1 MIRDSSRPADSDTL
15 GRIRFRGDNDAGEVF
30 TYGTITSKITDA
42 SDSTEGGL
50 LTFLVARNGSVTS
63 ALDLNETETVFNEG
77 SLDADF
83 RVEGNGNAN
92 MLFVDAGNDRVGIGT
107 NSPAVELDIA
117 GSGEMLH
124 LSSTDTNKASIV
136 GKGSSADRWKLGT
149 LDSNDSVTLQASNST
164 GELIF
169 ETGGANERARI
180 SSGGRVSIG
189 TTSTA
194 FRFNVT
200 SDQSDFVAQF
210 DRDADIDGNFR
221 NFIRFNRGGT
231 KVGEILTSQSATQY
245 QTSSDHRLK
254 ENVEGMTGAID
265 RVKQLSPKRFSWIVD
280 DLDAPNFDGFLA
292 HEAQA
297 IVPQAVSGTHD
308 NVDEDGNP
316 VMQGIDHS
324 MMVPLLTGALQEAI
338 AEIET
343 LKTKVAALE
352 GE

>member
-1 MIRDSSRPADSDTL
+1 VSDGTENGEIR
-15 GRIRFRGDNDAGEVF
+15 
-30 TYGTITSKITDA
+30 
-42 SDSTEGGL
+42 L
-50 LTFLVARNGSVTS
+50 LVTRNGTS
-63 ALDLNETETVFNEG
+63 REAISLSGTDVVFNEG
-77 SLDADF
+77 SEDIDF
-83 RVEGNGNAN
+83 RVESNGNAN
-92 MLFVDAGNDRVGIGT
+92 MLFVDGGNDRVGIGT

-169 ETGGANERARI
+169 ETGGATERARI
-180 SSGGRVSIG
+180 SSGGRMSIG
-189 TTSTA
+189 TTSTS
-194 FRFNVT
+194 FRFNVV
-200 SDQSDFVAQF
+200 SDQSDYVAQF
-210 DRDADIDGNFR
+210 DRNVDIDGNFR
-221 NFIRFNRGGT
+221 NHIVFRRGGT
-231 KVGEILTSQSATQY
+231 SVGEILTSQSATQY
-245 QTSSDHRLK
+245 GTSSDHRLK
-254 ENVEGMTGAID
+254 ENVEGMTGAIA